1 MCVVISSYLNFLNAD
16 EKKFTHGGTI
26 KARVLP
32 PFQTKGMTAESGIG
46 NVYFVFVS
54 KQYLKLNN

>member
-32 PFQTKGMTAESGIG
+32 PFQTKGMTAESGIE
-46 NVYFVFVS
+46 VFI
-54 KQYLKLNN
+54 LFLFLNNI